1 MEVFAKFKNE
11 INRVIIEIPMGYEKG
26 NDLMGLN
33 RRIEA
38 YDRLANLMGEK
49 YVGECILL
57 SSLIVLKYAVF
68 IFSVYRTESYAFHVS

>member
-38 YDRLANLMGEK
+38 YDRLASLMGEK

-57 SSLIVLKYAVF
+57 NEWDEEEDKADGIWSK
-68 IFSVYRTESYAFHVS
+68 

>member
-57 SSLIVLKYAVF
+57 NEWDEEEDKADGIWLK
-68 IFSVYRTESYAFHVS
+68 